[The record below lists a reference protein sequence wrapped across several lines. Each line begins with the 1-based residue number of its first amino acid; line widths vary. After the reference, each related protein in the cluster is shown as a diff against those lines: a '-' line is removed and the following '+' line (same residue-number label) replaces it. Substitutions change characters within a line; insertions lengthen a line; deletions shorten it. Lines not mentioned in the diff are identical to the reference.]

1 MAKNREPAYLYLMT
15 TGRRSGQPREI
26 EIWFTRCEGCYY
38 VIAEFTTSHWV
49 RNLLAFPRVEVRLGD
64 QRFSAMARIISA
76 DTEPELSGA
85 VQQLSRDKY
94 GWGEGLVVE
103 LRPETGS
110 SASCG

>member
-26 EIWFTRCEGCYY
+26 EIWFTRREGCYY

-49 RNLLAFPRVEVRLGD
+49 RNLLASPRVEVRLGD

-76 DTEPELSGA
+76 DTETELSGA